1 MLYCCKILY
10 RHLHGGTTLEQV
22 NFKELYRTN
31 QFIKSNPTPISLFNR
46 NTFLTSVFDYC
57 LFTKIII

>member
-1 MLYCCKILY
+1 MY
-10 RHLHGGTTLEQV
+10 RHLHGDTTLEQV

-31 QFIKSNPTPISLFNR
+31 QLIKSNQTPSSLLTER
-46 NTFLTSVFDYC
+46 DFLTSVFDYC